1 MRLRKRCGA
10 AGGAIRGWGEH
21 GSGSRS
27 AAGPELTGNVSD
39 MALQGKDGAPGPPVR
54 AAPMAQRKGSPRGA
68 FAGPVPGQPRLRRA
82 GPRSVTAS
90 IQPAG
95 LAALQ
100 TRSRSMCRRL
110 VSRWRRRSGDH
121 GRGRRR
127 APPPSLSVLGISP
140 VPSSGAREAARPR
153 LSRPRRRNLVVTRGH
168 PVAGEGLPVSE
179 PGPMTHPSGDSARW
193 ALTIVTVP
201 DSVVALREG
210 VNPCPSGQRGPRA
223 RWIPAHRLAGYLLTG
238 SVDAGSEAR
247 WTPAQRNGRRAPPMA
262 RSTRTMAASSASRP
276 SACRTRA
283 WRSRSRYSPGVAPSS
298 VSMVRCS
305 GKNSL

>member
-1 MRLRKRCGA
+1 
-10 AGGAIRGWGEH
+10 
-21 GSGSRS
+21 
-27 AAGPELTGNVSD
+27 
-39 MALQGKDGAPGPPVR
+39 
-54 AAPMAQRKGSPRGA
+54 MAQRKGSPRGA
-68 FAGPVPGQPRLRRA
+68 FAGAVPGHTRARRA

-100 TRSRSMCRRL
+100 MRSRSMCRRL
-110 VSRWRRRSGDH
+110 VRRWRRRSGDH

-127 APPPSLSVLGISP
+127 AQSSSLSVLGISP
-140 VPSSGAREAARPR
+140 IPSSGAREAARPR
-153 LSRPRRRNLVVTRGH
+153 LSRPHRRNLVVTRGH

-179 PGPMTHPSGDSARW
+179 PGPMTHLSGDSARW

-201 DSVVALREG
+201 DSVVALRDG
-210 VNPCPSGQRGPRA
+210 VNPCRVGQRGPMA
-223 RWIPAHRLAGYLLTG
+223 RWM
-238 SVDAGSEAR
+238 S
-247 WTPAQRNGRRAPPMA
+247 AQRNGRRAPPVA
-262 RSTRTMAASSASRP
+262 RSMRTMAASSASRP